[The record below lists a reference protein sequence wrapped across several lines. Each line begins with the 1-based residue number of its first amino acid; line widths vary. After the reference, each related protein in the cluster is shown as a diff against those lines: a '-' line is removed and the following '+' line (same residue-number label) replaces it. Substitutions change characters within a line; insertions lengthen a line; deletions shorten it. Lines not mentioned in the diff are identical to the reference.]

1 MKKYVKIAFAYAV
14 AAMAF
19 GVFYREFT
27 KFNDFVG
34 KTSLAVT
41 HLHLFVLGSIVML
54 VLGLIDARYDIS
66 LHKLYKPTIILY
78 NVALPYMVI
87 MFTARGVLQVV
98 SDSLSSGAD
107 GAVSGIAGIGHAAMG
122 VAIVLLFIV
131 LLKTDYGK
139 KANENQNL

>member
-66 LHKLYKPTIILY
+66 LHKLYKPTMILY
-78 NVALPYMVI
+78 NVALPYVVI
-87 MFTARGVLQVV
+87 MFTVRGVLQVV
-98 SDSLSSGAD
+98 SDSFEFGSGRCRERNRRDRTCGYGSSY
-107 GAVSGIAGIGHAAMG
+107 S
-122 VAIVLLFIV
+122 FIV
-131 LLKTDYGK
+131 YCFVKNRLR
-139 KANENQNL
+139 